1 MLVKSIFCSFVSDLN
16 DMKDREILWTNL
28 KSVRVVQVPWI
39 ILGDF
44 DAFIK
49 LDEKIDQ
56 LVRSEEIFDIDMHS
70 V

>member
-1 MLVKSIFCSFVSDLN
+1 M
-16 DMKDREILWTNL
+16 
-28 KSVRVVQVPWI
+28 RVVQVPWI

-44 DAFIK
+44 DALIK